1 MRKKLQFAL
10 SIALVGCAIL
20 ATRFYLVDVPVWR
33 FVTGGS
39 GLDPAMLH
47 LQGEFVESNL
57 GTAEEADNSF
67 TVRMIAQQYLFVPQ
81 CVVVPAGVPV
91 RFRITSADA
100 AHMVNFSGTSYNLK
114 AMPGVVN
121 QASYTFPKEGQFPL
135 PCHEFCGPGHYTMRA
150 ELKVVPRSEFASLRP
165 DERRTCAAR

>member
-1 MRKKLQFAL
+1 MRKKIQFAL
-10 SIALVGCAIL
+10 SIVLVGCAIL
-20 ATRFYLVDVPVWR
+20 ATRFYLVDLPLWH
-33 FVTGGS
+33 FVAGGN
-39 GLDPAMLH
+39 GLDPATLH

-57 GTAEEADNSF
+57 GTAEERDNSF

-81 CVVVPAGVPV
+81 CIVVPVGVPV

-100 AHMVNFSGTSYNLK
+100 AHMVSFGGTTYNLK

-121 QASYTFPKEGQFPL
+121 QASFIFREAGRFPL

-150 ELKVVPRSEFASLRP
+150 ELKVVPRGEFASLRP
-165 DERRTCAAR
+165 DERRNCGTR